1 MLKIEDG
8 INAIHIELAA
18 YSLNIPDVKTANA
31 KKIEIHIVNRKN
43 NADKASMRTC
53 NNNNNNRSLIIILH
67 R

>member
-18 YSLNIPDVKTANA
+18 YSLNIPDVKTANT

-53 NNNNNNRSLIIILH
+53 NNNNNRSLIIILH

>member
-53 NNNNNNRSLIIILH
+53 NNNNNRSLIIILH

>member
-8 INAIHIELAA
+8 INAIHIEFAA
-18 YSLNIPDVKTANA
+18 YSLNIPDVKTANT
-31 KKIEIHIVNRKN
+31 KKIEIHIVKRKN

-53 NNNNNNRSLIIILH
+53 KNKNRSLIAILH

>member
-8 INAIHIELAA
+8 INAIHIEFSA
-18 YSLNIPDVKTANA
+18 YSLNIPAVKTANT

-43 NADKASMRTC
+43 NAAKTSMRTC
-53 NNNNNNRSLIIILH
+53 NNNNDRSLIIILH

>member
-8 INAIHIELAA
+8 INAIHIEFAA
-18 YSLNIPDVKTANA
+18 YSLNIPNVKTANT

-43 NADKASMRTC
+43 NAAKVSIRTFS
-53 NNNNNNRSLIIILH
+53 NNNRSLIAILH

>member
-18 YSLNIPDVKTANA
+18 CSLNIPEVKTANT
-31 KKIEIHIVNRKN
+31 KKIEIDIVNRKN
-43 NADKASMRTC
+43 NAAKTSMRAC
-53 NNNNNNRSLIIILH
+53 NNNNDRSLIIILH

>member
-18 YSLNIPDVKTANA
+18 YSLNIPEVKTANT

-43 NADKASMRTC
+43 NADKASMRIC
-53 NNNNNNRSLIIILH
+53 NNNRSLIIILH
-67 R
+67 RY

>member
-8 INAIHIELAA
+8 INAIHREFAA
-18 YSLNIPDVKTANA
+18 YSLNIPDVKTANT

-53 NNNNNNRSLIIILH
+53 NNNNNRSLIIILH